1 MTAATTTIPV
11 SDAAAPALAMP
22 TRLVLLHPS
31 RISADLRVNSRK
43 FPPPKS
49 DIKDLI
55 DSILKNGQQ
64 QPVKVTALAKLGA
77 PADGHRYGLVFG
89 FQRLLA
95 ITTINERELYDVN
108 VYPEGF
114 PIRAEVVSDLDARG
128 AYLANVAEN
137 IERSELS
144 AIDEAYAMD
153 RLKAEFGMSQTE
165 VARCFHTSATT
176 VSLRLK
182 LLDIPEKLQKMVHS
196 GARSYSEVLE
206 ALSIADDSMRERML
220 NRLMLPDKT
229 GGKPGTRAAA
239 RKLAEDDENENG
251 GAAGAGVA
259 SKRKK
264 HRARSLGEIRKFW
277 EGLAEGGEDA
287 TRPGVNRLAE
297 LVVRFNHGGLTERTL
312 TKALRAYARLPNQGR
327 AVRRGLNRRTPFKIV
342 KAKRGHVALAR
353 NRARAESRAVTIAK
367 RSRRSRQ

>member
-1 MTAATTTIPV
+1 
-11 SDAAAPALAMP
+11 
-22 TRLVLLHPS
+22 
-31 RISADLRVNSRK
+31 
-43 FPPPKS
+43 
-49 DIKDLI
+49 
-55 DSILKNGQQ
+55 
-64 QPVKVTALAKLGA
+64 
-77 PADGHRYGLVFG
+77 
-89 FQRLLA
+89 
-95 ITTINERELYDVN
+95 
-108 VYPEGF
+108 
-114 PIRAEVVSDLDARG
+114 
-128 AYLANVAEN
+128 
-137 IERSELS
+137 
-144 AIDEAYAMD
+144 MD
-153 RLKAEFGMSQTE
+153 RMKAEFGMSQTE
-165 VARCFHTSATT
+165 VARCFHTSPTT

-196 GARSYSEVLE
+196 GARSHSEVLE
-206 ALSIADDSMRERML
+206 ALSIADDSLRERML